1 MPCPSSR
8 EDRRMLS
15 APSDDWEP
23 ALTVLKGSKGESIE
37 RRSRLRDYELVYIIS
52 PEVEEEDLEN
62 VTARVGQLVADGGG
76 EVLELSSWGRRR
88 LAYPIRKFSDGHY
101 VLSRIQLDPG
111 SLPELRRLLG
121 LTEEVIRYLL
131 IRSELG

>member
-1 MPCPSSR
+1 M
-8 EDRRMLS
+8 
-15 APSDDWEP
+15 
-23 ALTVLKGSKGESIE
+23 
-37 RRSRLRDYELVYIIS
+37 RDYELVYIIS